1 MDRSTHS
8 QQHRGPTTLAS
19 FQLAKFSYTTSSINH
34 RGPLTWNHVFGNGN
48 LSGIFESRATLSP
61 ARVSFRVVRNGWEI
75 LEELGIT
82 DMVKEFEDQL
92 RSSQDSSRRP
102 AFAVVVKLPCLAVK
116 YPQGPGY
123 VRRFQV
129 KFSSDRDFYSA
140 LATLSDINC
149 PFSESNVSY
158 VRPMSRS
165 ASSLSNLG
173 QVDPVTRSQH
183 FPTTATET
191 SASSIGMTLPYRATT
206 SPSTTAHPSDAVVP
220 SSSSNFTTFGGTS
233 CHISSTTMGS
243 THRTRF
249 GAIYPRSNGQ
259 TPNADADPFKRP
271 STSIANPAREIDDIP
286 PASPSK
292 ETDKCHRP
300 STSIANPAREI
311 DAIPPASPSKDTDK
325 CHRPSTSTCFNDL
338 DLPPKRVLPFSN
350 RAAKRSRPSPKAAE
364 KAPLKDSGIDTAG
377 VLSSPAKPRKKASAP
392 RTTKGRRS
400 PKKNHTAPT
409 PSTPLEDH
417 PKSLNQRNTTITTTA
432 KTTSIPGTV
441 SEWVHL
447 AMPANLAKYTSEPT
461 AERTA
466 NLQAWLCAH
475 LEDPNFLQLCEDVE
489 GIAERFYLGKE
500 RRKW

>member
-1 MDRSTHS
+1 MHLSTHS
-8 QQHRGPTTLAS
+8 QQPREPTTLAR

-34 RGPLTWNHVFGNGN
+34 RGPLTWNHIFGNGN
-48 LSGIFESRATLSP
+48 LSGIFETYAALSSV
-61 ARVSFRVVRNGWEI
+61 RVSFRVVHNGWET

-82 DMVKEFEDQL
+82 DLVKEFEDQL
-92 RSSQDSSRRP
+92 RSSQDRSRRP

-116 YPQGPGY
+116 YPKGPGY

-149 PFSESNVSY
+149 PFSESNVSS
-158 VRPMSRS
+158 VRPMSRP

-173 QVDPVTRSQH
+173 QFDPVTRTQH
-183 FPTTATET
+183 FPSTATEIST
-191 SASSIGMTLPYRATT
+191 SKMGMTLPYRATT
-206 SPSTTAHPSDAVVP
+206 SSSTTAHTSDAVFP
-220 SSSSNFTTFGGTS
+220 SSSSSSTTFGGTS
-233 CHISSTTMGS
+233 CQISSSTLGS

-249 GAIYPRSNGQ
+249 GSTHSRSNVQ
-259 TPNADADPFKRP
+259 PPNTDAGPFKRP
-271 STSIANPAREIDDIP
+271 STSIANFAREVDDIP
-286 PASPSK
+286 PASPSQG
-292 ETDKCHRP
+292 TDKC
-300 STSIANPAREI
+300 N
-311 DAIPPASPSKDTDK
+311 
-325 CHRPSTSTCFNDL
+325 RPSTSTCFNDL

-364 KAPLKDSGIDTAG
+364 KAPPEDSGIGTAG
-377 VLSSPAKPRKKASAP
+377 VLPSPAKPRKKASTP
-392 RTTKGRRS
+392 RATKGRKS
-400 PKKNHTAPT
+400 PKKDHTTLP
-409 PSTPLEDH
+409 PSTSLEDH
-417 PKSLNQRNTTITTTA
+417 PKSLNQRTATITAPA
-432 KTTSIPGTV
+432 KTISTPGTL

-447 AMPANLAKYTSEPT
+447 PAPTDLAKYTSEPT

-500 RRKW
+500 RR